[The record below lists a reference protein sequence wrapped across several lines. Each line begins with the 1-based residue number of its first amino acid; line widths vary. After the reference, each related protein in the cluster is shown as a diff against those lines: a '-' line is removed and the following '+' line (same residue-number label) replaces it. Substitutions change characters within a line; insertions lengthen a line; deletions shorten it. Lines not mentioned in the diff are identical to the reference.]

1 MEFKVK
7 DKVRIV
13 RDTIFNDKYRV
24 GDVCEV
30 KSIDSDGFIGLTMAD
45 GDVQYAL
52 PGKYDCI
59 EKVEENT
66 MKYKVGDKAVVRE
79 WDDMAK
85 EYGVDGNGAIENGFV
100 RSMRKYCGKT
110 VTITGAE
117 INHYHVDDDY
127 WNFTDEMFKPAAD
140 TTLIIE
146 HHGRTTVAHIGKTYG
161 VARCNPDDKY
171 DAMTED
177 ILAVQ
182 RLYAKKAPKKKIMFY
197 NECIGIVGEP
207 SPFKDVNGKPL
218 KVGDCVDDGTH
229 HNSFIA
235 HDGEYGFYVM
245 GWGVDGENFDEPL
258 RKVDDYDHEYFS
270 TPKVVSE

>member
-1 MEFKVK
+1 
-7 DKVRIV
+7 
-13 RDTIFNDKYRV
+13 
-24 GDVCEV
+24 
-30 KSIDSDGFIGLTMAD
+30 
-45 GDVQYAL
+45 
-52 PGKYDCI
+52 
-59 EKVEENT
+59 
-66 MKYKVGDKAVVRE
+66 MKFKVGDKAVVRE

-85 EYGVDGNGAIENGFV
+85 EFSVDGDGDIKTGGKFHFNRA
-100 RSMRKYCGKT
+100 MRRYCGKT
-110 VTITGAE
+110 VTIVAIKETTHNEPFYE
-117 INHYHVDDDY
+117 IADDGNY
-127 WNFTDEMFKPAAD
+127 WHFTDEMLKPAAD

-171 DAMTED
+171 DAMTGD

-182 RLYAKKAPKKKIMFY
+182 RLYAKKAPKKKIMLY
-197 NECIGIVGEP
+197 DECIGIVGEP
-207 SPFKDVNGKPL
+207 SPFKDVDGKPL
-218 KVGDCVDDGTH
+218 RVGDCVDDGTH

-245 GWGVDGENFDEPL
+245 GWGTDGENFDEPL